1 MTMRQWGRCAG
12 TSSGDCRLVQIQV
25 QAVAMAGDKARDRD
39 NAGDGLTK
47 PVRFLRGMVLLLLWF
62 ASPVPAATAFSLQ
75 HQGVEYDLYRL
86 DPGEE
91 QGLRFYWK
99 RPDGSPYASLQA
111 LRQELAARGERLT
124 FAVNGGI
131 YSRDLAPLGLYVEE
145 GKTLVPL
152 NRGRGGGNF
161 FLKPNGVFYVTAQG
175 AGVVQVEDYRP
186 TAPVRYAVQ
195 SGPMLVIDGTL
206 HPRFIP
212 GYESR
217 YVRNGV
223 GVDRAGRVVFAI
235 SDGETNFHDFGTLF
249 RDRLDCPNALYL
261 DGQISQMYL
270 PPLNHYAFWAW
281 RPLVDII
288 ALTQPDGPT
297 TRP

>member
-1 MTMRQWGRCAG
+1 MTMRGQRAGAG
-12 TSSGDCRLVQIQV
+12 TFPGDSVPVQSQGEDRVVWPRCLLWGLVS
-25 QAVAMAGDKARDRD
+25 
-39 NAGDGLTK
+39 
-47 PVRFLRGMVLLLLWF
+47 LLLWL
-62 ASPVPAATAFSLQ
+62 SLPVMAATAFSVQ
-75 HQGVEYDLYRL
+75 HQGVEYDVYRL

-91 QGLRFYWK
+91 QGLHFYWK

-131 YSRDLAPLGLYVEE
+131 YSRDLAPLGLYVED
-145 GKTLVPL
+145 GATLIPL

-175 AGVVQVEDYRP
+175 AGVVQTDEYRP
-186 TAPVRYAVQ
+186 PAPVRYAVQ
-195 SGPMLVIDGTL
+195 SGPMLVIDGAL

-281 RPLVDII
+281 RPLVAII
-288 ALTQPDGPT
+288 AVTQPAGPT
-297 TRP
+297 TEP

>member
-1 MTMRQWGRCAG
+1 MTTRQQRTSAG
-12 TSSGDCRLVQIQV
+12 TSPGDSV
-25 QAVAMAGDKARDRD
+25 QARCQFGGRVVGPGRLLW
-39 NAGDGLTK
+39 GLIS
-47 PVRFLRGMVLLLLWF
+47 LLLWL
-62 ASPVPAATAFSLQ
+62 STPVPAATAYSLH
-75 HQGVEYDLYRL
+75 HQGVKYDIYRL

-111 LRQELAARGERLT
+111 LRQELAARGEQLT

-131 YSRDLAPLGLYVEE
+131 YSRDLAPLGLYIED
-145 GKTLVPL
+145 GTTLSAL
-152 NRGRGGGNF
+152 NRGSGGGNF

-175 AGVVQVEDYRP
+175 AGIVRTEDYP
-186 TAPVRYAVQ
+186 PPGPVRHAVQ
-195 SGPMLVIDGTL
+195 SGPMLVIDGAL

-223 GVDRAGRVVFAI
+223 GVDRAGRVLFAI

-281 RPLVDII
+281 RPLVAII
-288 ALTQPDGPT
+288 AMTQPDGAA

>member
-1 MTMRQWGRCAG
+1 MTMRGQRAGAGAFPGDSVPVQSQGEDRVVWPRCLLWG
-12 TSSGDCRLVQIQV
+12 LVS
-25 QAVAMAGDKARDRD
+25 
-39 NAGDGLTK
+39 
-47 PVRFLRGMVLLLLWF
+47 LLLWL
-62 ASPVPAATAFSLQ
+62 SLPVMAATAFSVQ
-75 HQGVEYDLYRL
+75 HQGVEYDVYRL

-91 QGLRFYWK
+91 QGLHFYWK

-111 LRQELAARGERLT
+111 LRQELAARGEGLT

-131 YSRDLAPLGLYVEE
+131 YSRDLAPLGLYIED
-145 GKTLVPL
+145 GTTLIPL

-175 AGVVQVEDYRP
+175 AGVVQTDEYRP
-186 TAPVRYAVQ
+186 PAPVRYAVQ
-195 SGPMLVIDGTL
+195 SGPMLVIDGAL

-281 RPLVDII
+281 RPLVAII
-288 ALTQPDGPT
+288 AVTQPAGPT
-297 TRP
+297 TEP

>member
-1 MTMRQWGRCAG
+1 M
-12 TSSGDCRLVQIQV
+12 VV
-25 QAVAMAGDKARDRD
+25 AGDR
-39 NAGDGLTK
+39 AGDGAGHGVTR
-47 PVRFLRGMVLLLLWF
+47 PVRFLWGLALLLLGF

-75 HQGVEYDLYRL
+75 HQGVKYDIYRL

-111 LRQELAARGERLT
+111 LRQELAARGEQLT

-161 FLKPNGVFYVTAQG
+161 FLKPNGVFYVTPQG
-175 AGVVQVEDYRP
+175 AGVVQTEDYRP
-186 TAPVRYAVQ
+186 AGPVGNAVQ
-195 SGPMLVIDGTL
+195 SGPMLVIEGAL
-206 HPRFIP
+206 HSRFIP

-217 YVRNGV
+217 YARNGV

-270 PPLNHYAFWAW
+270 PPLNYYAFWAW
-281 RPLVDII
+281 RPLVAII
-288 ALTQPDGPT
+288 ALTQPDGHEP
-297 TRP
+297 RP